1 MNNITFPYLPPYQM
15 TIINFGEEIKKLK
28 YEIRKLN
35 ERIDKLENKNKKNY
49 LQKEDGKYMM

>member
-15 TIINFGEEIKKLK
+15 PIINFEEEIKKLK
-28 YEIRKLN
+28 YEIQKLN
-35 ERIDKLENKNKKNY
+35 EKIDKLENKNKKNY